1 MTTSNDMSSEPPTAN
16 GGRMPALISQ
26 TIPKAPPEVEPSVSI
41 ASVTARVVAGVA
53 TSVTVNANEGTHWVW
68 LSGDLSWNPE
78 PKVTYTE
85 TRISI
90 DGVEVLTD
98 HRGGGGTESVT
109 FPKAGTHTLVASAV
123 TTTGTLISSAPMSV
137 RVAAAGPPA
146 FTVTA
151 PANGTTVDLDEAGK
165 DITVQVN
172 TTSDQY
178 FPLTVNVA
186 WDNQVTTG
194 TIQAGTTQ
202 YQTGIHLAPM
212 PLGARTISVT
222 VADPDG
228 VGSTQSRSVTCRD
241 VSPPQV
247 QIDYPPQNG
256 NIVGDDTGAATVP
269 MHGTATDPQSG
280 MVGGSASVAWALTP
294 GGTRTTATPTAAGD
308 FRSWTASVPLLPAG
322 FGAHTIYVWAT
333 DSAGNTMAA
342 PQTVPVTVIS
352 SYTPKTL
359 DERLNE
365 REYLAAL
372 LSFAQE
378 QVTLPGTPP
387 TPLDTHTLVGALL
400 QPVDRLSQPLSAA
413 VDQGNREINQLRV
426 PVEVLRAHIAATG
439 TSTTPGANGD
449 RAYRTAAYTAL
460 LAAAGTS
467 YTELRLARGADPGVR
482 RALAAR
488 LGIRLSATSPD
499 ELDLLLLD
507 ATGPAESVLETVF
520 GLPSTVAADPLRV
533 PSTPWLL
540 SWQQSALALTWAEQ
554 DQHPTVAPAYQAL
567 ADPDVISAADIVPG
581 PNGNR
586 VRTLLTARSLLLTAF
601 AASLNDARTKAANA
615 TAGLAAMQSLA
626 LPGVDLALLEAK
638 DGQGNDISA
647 DLASAGLTRSG
658 FLLLRKLSRLAGTGT
673 VTVTEWG
680 DAIAVLI
687 RAHKE
692 TLYPAWRAQESA
704 FVLSPDFFVLSDSG
718 PTVSAYRVDGR
729 ARVDWQSTLRRRI
742 AQRQDLTDANA
753 QAVASAEQ
761 AALPILRDALL
772 ADLAPTTTGNI
783 GEEMSARF
791 FVDAL
796 AGGTLRTTRIRQA
809 IESVQSLLSA
819 KRAGELPANHPAA
832 AWILNGPAFSSAWT
846 WMGEMGSW
854 QAATLAFLFP
864 ERHLDPALLVPGSGP
879 LYELFETVRGA
890 GVFNAEAAIKASD
903 HYLGEM
909 GKTFGYFDPNLKTL
923 PPLPEPANTEIFWTV
938 PVLLAQRLQAA
949 GDYQAALDWYR
960 LVYSY
965 DVYDVTKP
973 VSIYSRINTE
983 RVFRPDLSFPPGWT
997 TALDPFALVARR
1009 PAPYTR
1015 YTLLSV
1021 IRCHLDYADAQFTRE
1036 TDESVAHARTLYV
1049 TARRLLGTAALQPQ
1063 EPLTA
1068 GEPPLAIPDLD
1079 VLRNRAEVQLA
1090 KIRQGRNIAGMP
1102 RTQGVAAATV
1112 VQPTPYRFKTLLER
1126 ARQLAAQATQMEA
1139 GFLAALEKYDD
1150 RSLRLYDAV
1159 KGIDLTAAQV
1169 GVATSRV
1176 QEANDAV
1183 TAATA
1188 QQTKADTMA
1197 ASYAAA
1203 IDAPPSQYEKN
1214 LLDEYSDLQYVR
1226 DGIAI
1231 ADTAI
1236 GILQAASKAS
1246 SVFEAV
1252 TSFGASTIFSGQIA
1266 AATVVKGG
1274 FELVQNRLDAQIQAN
1289 QLQAGIEQRK
1299 NEWRLQEVAAQQES
1313 LVAAAQVTTARD
1325 QVTIATQE
1333 QAVATLQHDQAVATL
1348 KFLNEQFTNAD
1359 LYLWMSNTLGGV
1371 YRYFLQQATA
1381 TARLA
1386 QAQLAF
1392 ERAEPAQTV
1401 IRSDYWQ
1408 SPAEL
1413 TGSTVQANRQGLT
1426 GAEQLTA
1433 DLARLDDYSFNSARR
1448 RLNLSQTFSLA
1459 RLMPVEFLEFRR
1471 TGTLAFATPMS
1482 LFDADFPGHYLRL
1495 IRQVRTSLVALVPP
1509 DRGIRATLYSNG
1521 ISRVTTGGDGSFQDV
1536 TVRSDPGVVAL
1547 TSPVSASGVFELDVQ
1562 SDLLLPFESS
1572 GVDTTWEFQLPP
1584 AANPFDFSS
1593 IADVLLTIDYTAA
1606 YDDTYRGQ
1614 VVTRLNANR
1623 NRGADCVFSLA
1634 RDFPDQWYDLN
1645 NPSDPST
1652 RSVTVPLRDVDFPL
1666 GIEAMSTAAV
1676 AVRLSSSGAVLP
1688 DTVVTLTRGTAGGAA
1703 TATNG
1708 IASTRRGNA
1717 AAWIPLCGPGPA
1729 GDWQLTFGSDAA
1741 PLFAS
1746 GDLDDIILVVSWT
1759 GQAPIWT
1766 P

>member
-1 MTTSNDMSSEPPTAN
+1 MTVNES
-16 GGRMPALISQ
+16 PALSGATAATQ
-26 TIPKAPPEVEPSVSI
+26 TIPKAPPEVFPSVTI
-41 ASVTARVVAGVA
+41 APITARVVAGVA
-53 TSVTVNANEGTHWVW
+53 TAVTVNANRGTHWVW
-68 LSGDLSWNPE
+68 LSGDLSWNDE
-78 PKVTYTE
+78 PMVTFQE

-90 DGVEVLTD
+90 DGVQVLSD
-98 HRGGGGTESVT
+98 HRGGGGTEAVT
-109 FPKAGTHTLVASAV
+109 FQTPGTHTLVASAV
-123 TTTGTLISSAPMSV
+123 TTDGAVYSSDPMSV
-137 RVAAAGPPA
+137 RVYAAGPPA
-146 FTVTA
+146 FTVAA
-151 PANGTTVDLDEAGK
+151 PAAGTTVNLDEAGK
-165 DITVQVN
+165 DVTVQVT

-178 FPLTVNVA
+178 LPLSVNVT
-186 WDNQVTTG
+186 WDDRVTTG
-194 TIQAGTTQ
+194 QIPLGSTQFQTT
-202 YQTGIHLAPM
+202 IHLAPM
-212 PLGARTISVT
+212 PLGTRTIWVT

-228 VGSTQSRSVTCRD
+228 VGSTKTTSVTCKD
-241 VSPPQV
+241 VSPAHVQV
-247 QIDYPPQNG
+247 DYPPQNG
-256 NIVGDDTGAATVP
+256 NIPGDDTGAATVA

-294 GGTRTTATPTAAGD
+294 TGTRTVATPAATGD
-308 FRSWTASVPLLPAG
+308 FRNWTASVPLTPAG

-333 DSAGNTMAA
+333 DSAGNTMAS

-359 DERLNE
+359 DERLND

-413 VDQGNREINQLRV
+413 LDQGNRDINQLRV
-426 PVEVLRAHIAATG
+426 PIEVLRSHIAATN

-449 RAYRTAAYTAL
+449 RAYRIAAYTAL

-467 YTELRLARGADPGVR
+467 YTELRLARGADPASR
-482 RALAAR
+482 QALAAR

-520 GLPSTVAADPLRV
+520 GLQATTGADPLRV

-540 SWQQSALALTWAEQ
+540 TWRQTALALTWAEQ
-554 DQHPTVAPAYQAL
+554 DQHPAVPPAYRVL
-567 ADPDVISAADIVPG
+567 ADPDVIAATDIVPG
-581 PNGNR
+581 PSGDR
-586 VRTLLTARSLLLTAF
+586 VRTLLGSRTLLLTLYLAQ
-601 AASLNDARTKAANA
+601 LNDARTKAANPA
-615 TAGLAAMQSLA
+615 AGLAAMQNLA
-626 LPGVDLALLEAK
+626 LPGVDLAALETR
-638 DGQGNDISA
+638 DGQGEDISA
-647 DLASAGLTRSG
+647 ALAAAGLTRSG
-658 FLLLRKLSRLAGTGT
+658 FLLLRKLSRLAATGT
-673 VTVTEWG
+673 VTTAEWG
-680 DAIAVLI
+680 DAMSVLVG
-687 RAHKE
+687 AHKE
-692 TLYPAWRAQESA
+692 TLYAGWRAQEST
-704 FVLSPDFFVLSDSG
+704 FVLSPDFFVLTTAAG
-718 PTVSAYRVDGR
+718 PTVSPYRVDPR
-729 ARVDWQSTLRRRI
+729 ARTDWQATLRTRI
-742 AQRQDLTDANA
+742 TQRQDLIDAND

-772 ADLAPTTTGNI
+772 ADLAPSTTGNI

-791 FVDAL
+791 FIDVL
-796 AGGTLRTTRIRQA
+796 AGGALRTTRIRQA
-809 IESVQSLLSA
+809 VESIQSLLSA
-819 KRAGELPANHPAA
+819 KRSGELPANHPAA
-832 AWILNGPAFSSAWT
+832 AWILGGASFSGAWT
-846 WMGEMGSW
+846 WMGEKESW

-864 ERHLDPALLVPGSGP
+864 ERHLDPALLVPADGP
-879 LYELFETVRGA
+879 LHALFETVRGA
-890 GVFNAEAAIKASD
+890 GVFNGSVAAQAAKDYLKA
-903 HYLGEM
+903 M
-909 GKTFGYFDPNLKTL
+909 NRTFGYFDAALWTAQRP
-923 PPLPEPANTEIFWTV
+923 PEPDNTQIFWTV
-938 PVLLAQRLQAA
+938 PMLLAQRLQAS

-960 LVYSY
+960 LMYSY
-965 DVYDVTKP
+965 DVYDAGKP
-973 VSIYSRINTE
+973 VSLYDRINTE
-983 RVFRPDLSFPPGWT
+983 KVVRPDLSFPPGWT
-997 TALDPFALVARR
+997 TALDPFALVAKR

-1021 IRCHLDYADAQFTRE
+1021 IRCHLDYGDAQFTRE

-1049 TARRLLGTAALQPQ
+1049 TARRLLQNPALQPQ
-1063 EPLTA
+1063 LPLNA
-1068 GEPPLAIPDLD
+1068 GEPALPIPDLD

-1090 KIRQGRNIAGMP
+1090 KIRQGRNIAGLP
-1102 RTQGVAAATV
+1102 RAQGTEAATV

-1126 ARQLAAQATQMEA
+1126 ARQLAAQAAQMEA

-1159 KGIDLTAAQV
+1159 KGIDITAAQV

-1176 QEANDAV
+1176 REAADAV
-1183 TAATA
+1183 LAATA
-1188 QQTKADTMA
+1188 QRTKADTMVT
-1197 ASYAAA
+1197 SYAAA
-1203 IDAPPSQYEKN
+1203 IDAPPSQYEQR
-1214 LLDEYSDLQYVR
+1214 LLDNYADMR
-1226 DGIAI
+1226 DIKDHISEAN
-1231 ADTAI
+1231 TAI
-1236 GILQAASKAS
+1236 GVAQAASTAASLFGLLESGGAKAAL
-1246 SVFEAV
+1246 AV
-1252 TSFGASTIFSGQIA
+1252 GIEV
-1266 AATVVKGG
+1266 ATVARGA
-1274 FELVQNRLDAQIQAN
+1274 FELQQNSLEAQMQAN
-1289 QLQAGIEQRK
+1289 QLRAGIEQRK
-1299 NEWRLQEVAAQQES
+1299 DEWRLQQVSAQQDS
-1313 LVAAAQVTTARD
+1313 LIAAAQVTTARD
-1325 QVTIATQE
+1325 QVTIAVQE

-1348 KFLNEQFTNAD
+1348 KFLGEQFTNAD

-1401 IRSDYWQ
+1401 IRNDYWQ

-1413 TGSTVQANRQGLT
+1413 TANTAQADRQGLT

-1521 ISRVTTGGDGSFQDV
+1521 ISRVTTGSDGTFQDV

-1547 TSPVSASGVFELDVQ
+1547 TSPVNAGGVFELDVQ

-1572 GVDTTWEFQLPP
+1572 GVDTSWEFQLPP

-1606 YDDTYRGQ
+1606 YDDTHRRQ
-1614 VVTRLNANR
+1614 QLTRLNADR
-1623 NRGADCVFSLA
+1623 SRGADCVFSLA

-1645 NPSDPST
+1645 NPADPKA
-1652 RSVTVPLRDVDFPL
+1652 RSVTVPLRDIDFPL
-1666 GIEAMSTAAV
+1666 GIDSLSTAAV
-1676 AVRLSSSGAVLP
+1676 TVHLSSGAPVP
-1688 DTVVTLTRGTAGGAA
+1688 DTTVTLTHGQTGGTA

-1717 AAWIPLCGPGPA
+1717 TAWIPLCGPSPA
-1729 GDWQLTFGSDAA
+1729 GTWQLTFGSDSA

-1746 GDLDDIILVVSWT
+1746 GALDDIVLVIGWT
-1759 GQAPIWT
+1759 GQAPTWT

>member
-1 MTTSNDMSSEPPTAN
+1 MSTSQAN
-16 GGRMPALISQ
+16 GDATLVDAAGGTLSITSQ
-26 TIPKAPPEVEPSVSI
+26 TIPKAPPEVEPSVTI
-41 ASVTARVVAGVA
+41 APVTARVVAGVA
-53 TSVTVNANEGTHWVW
+53 TTITVNANEGEHWVW
-68 LSGDLSWNPE
+68 LSGDLSWDSV
-78 PKVTYTE
+78 PKVTYQE

-90 DGVEVLTD
+90 DGVQVLAD

-109 FPKAGTHTLVASAV
+109 FRTPGTHTLVASGV
-123 TTTGTLISSAPMSV
+123 TTTGAVISSAPMSV
-137 RVAAAGPPA
+137 RVFAAGPPA
-146 FTVTA
+146 FTVTT
-151 PANGTTVDLDEAGK
+151 PAAGTVVNLDEAGK
-165 DITVQVN
+165 DIIVQVN
-172 TTSDQY
+172 ATSDQY
-178 FPLTVNVA
+178 FPLAVNVT
-186 WDNQVTTG
+186 WDDQVITG
-194 TIQAGTTQ
+194 TMPIGTTQ
-202 YQTGIHLAPM
+202 YQTPIRLAPM
-212 PLGARTISVT
+212 PLGARTIWVT

-228 VGSTQSRSVTCRD
+228 AGSSQPRSVTCVD

-247 QIDYPPQNG
+247 QVDYPPQKG
-256 NIVGDDTGAATVP
+256 NIVGDNAAAATVP
-269 MHGTATDPQSG
+269 MHGRTTDAQSG
-280 MVGGSASVAWALTP
+280 MVGGRATVAWALTP
-294 GGTRTTATPTAAGD
+294 TGTRTTAIPTAAGD
-308 FRSWTASVPLLPAG
+308 FRSWSADVPLVPAG

-352 SYTPKTL
+352 SYTPSTL

-387 TPLDTHTLVGALL
+387 TLLDTHTLVGALG
-400 QPVDRLSQPLSAA
+400 QPVDRLSQPLSAI

-426 PVEVLRAHIAATG
+426 PVELLRTYIAATG
-439 TSTTPGANGD
+439 TSTTPGAIGD

-467 YTELRLARGADPGVR
+467 YTELRLARGADPAAR
-482 RALAAR
+482 QALAAR
-488 LGIRLSATSPD
+488 LGISLATTSPD
-499 ELDLLLLD
+499 QLDLLLLD

-520 GLPSTVAADPLRV
+520 GLPSTTAADPLRV
-533 PSTPWLL
+533 PTTPWLL
-540 SWQQSALALTWAEQ
+540 TWRQSALTLSWADQ
-554 DQHPTVAPAYQAL
+554 DQHPTVPPAYRVL
-567 ADPDVISAADIVPG
+567 ADPDVISAADVAPG
-581 PNGNR
+581 PNGTR
-586 VRTLLTARSLLLTAF
+586 VSTLLTARSQLLTTF

-615 TAGLAAMQSLA
+615 TAGLAAMQGLA
-626 LPGVDLALLEAK
+626 LPGVDLAVLETK
-638 DGQGNDISA
+638 DGQGGDISA
-647 DLASAGLTRSG
+647 DLASARLTRSG
-658 FLLLRKLSRLAGTGT
+658 FLLLRKLSRLAATGT
-673 VTVTEWG
+673 VTVAEWG
-680 DAIAVLI
+680 DAVAVLI
-687 RAHKE
+687 RAYKE
-692 TLYPAWRAQESA
+692 TLYPAWRAQEST
-704 FVLSPDFFVLSDSG
+704 FVLSPDFFVLADTG
-718 PTVSAYRVDGR
+718 PTVSAYRVDSR
-729 ARVDWQSTLRRRI
+729 ARTDWQSTLRGRI
-742 AQRQDLTDANA
+742 AQRQDLIDANA

-791 FVDAL
+791 LVDVL
-796 AGGTLRTTRIRQA
+796 AAGTLRTTRIRQA

-819 KRAGELPANHPAA
+819 KRAGELAANHPAA
-832 AWILNGPAFSSAWT
+832 TWILNAPAFTSAWT
-846 WMGEMGSW
+846 WMGELGSW

-864 ERHLDPALLVPGSGP
+864 ERHLDPALLVPASGP
-879 LYELFETVRGA
+879 LHVLFETVRGA
-890 GVFNAEAAIKASD
+890 GVFDATTASNAATQ
-903 HYLGEM
+903 YLHDM
-909 GKTFGYFDPNLKTL
+909 GKTFGYFDPNLNTL
-923 PPLPEPANTEIFWTV
+923 PPLQDPANTEIFWTV

-965 DVYDVTKP
+965 DIYDATKP

-983 RVFRPDLSFPPGWT
+983 TVFRPALSFPPGWT
-997 TALDPFALVARR
+997 TALNPFALVAGR

-1021 IRCHLDYADAQFTRE
+1021 IRCHLDYADAQFGRE

-1063 EPLTA
+1063 LPLNA
-1068 GEPPLAIPDLD
+1068 GEPRLAIPDLD
-1079 VLRNRAEVQLA
+1079 VLRTRAEVQLA

-1102 RTQGVAAATV
+1102 RTQGIAAATV

-1126 ARQLAAQATQMEA
+1126 ARQLAAQAAQMEA
-1139 GFLAALEKYDD
+1139 GFLSALEKYDD

-1183 TAATA
+1183 IAATA
-1188 QQTKADTMA
+1188 QKTKADTTA

-1203 IDAPPSQYEKN
+1203 IDAPPSQYETD
-1214 LLDEYSDLQYVR
+1214 LLDEYSDLESVR
-1226 DGIAI
+1226 DGISVAN
-1231 ADTAI
+1231 TAI

-1246 SVFEAV
+1246 SVFDAV

-1299 NEWRLQEVAAQQES
+1299 DEWRLQEVAAQQES

-1325 QVTIATQE
+1325 QVTIAAQE
-1333 QAVATLQHDQAVATL
+1333 QAAAALQHDQAVATL
-1348 KFLNEQFTNAD
+1348 KFLDEQFTNAD

-1401 IRSDYWQ
+1401 IRNDYWQ

-1413 TGSTVQANRQGLT
+1413 TANTVQANRQGLT

-1482 LFDADFPGHYLRL
+1482 LFDSDFPGHYLRL

-1521 ISRVTTGGDGSFQDV
+1521 ISRVTTGGDGTFQDV

-1547 TSPVSASGVFELDVQ
+1547 TSPVSASGVFELDAQ

-1572 GVDTTWEFQLPP
+1572 GVDTTWELQLPP

-1614 VVTRLNANR
+1614 VVTRLNGNR

-1645 NPSDPST
+1645 NPDGT
-1652 RSVTVPLRDVDFPL
+1652 GARSVTLPLRDIDFPV
-1666 GIEAMSTAAV
+1666 GVEALSTAAV
-1676 AVRLSSSGAVLP
+1676 AVRLSSGGTVP

-1717 AAWIPLCGPGPA
+1717 ASWVPLCGPPPA
-1729 GDWQLTFGSDAA
+1729 GDWHLTFGSDAA
-1741 PLFAS
+1741 ALFAS
-1746 GDLDDIILVVSWT
+1746 GDLDDIVLVVSWT
-1759 GQAPIWT
+1759 GQAPTWT

>member
-1 MTTSNDMSSEPPTAN
+1 MSDPQVN
-16 GGRMPALISQ
+16 GSIVSQ
-26 TIPKAPPEVEPSVSI
+26 TIPKAPPEVQPSVSI
-41 ASVTARVVAGVA
+41 AAVTARVVAGVA
-53 TSVTVNANEGTHWVW
+53 TTVTVHADEGTHWVW
-68 LSGDLSWNPE
+68 LPGDLSWNSE

-90 DGVEVLTD
+90 DGVHVLTG
-98 HRGGGGTESVT
+98 HRGGGTQSVT

-123 TTTGTLISSAPMSV
+123 TTTGTVISSAPTSV
-137 RVAAAGPPA
+137 RVFAAGPPV
-146 FTVTA
+146 FTVPA
-151 PANGTTVDLDEAGK
+151 PANGTTVDLDEGGK

-178 FPLTVNVA
+178 FPLTVTIA
-186 WDNQVTTG
+186 WDGRVTTG
-194 TIQAGTTQ
+194 EIRAGATQ
-202 YQTGIHLAPM
+202 YQTAIHLDPM

-222 VADPDG
+222 ITDPDV
-228 VGSTQSRSVTCRD
+228 VGSTQTRSVTCRD

-247 QIDYPPQNG
+247 QVGYPPQNG
-256 NIVGDDTGAATVP
+256 NIMGDDTGAATVP

-294 GGTRTTATPTAAGD
+294 GGTRTTATPVAAGD
-308 FRSWTASVPLLPAG
+308 FRSWTAAVPLLPAG
-322 FGAHTIYVWAT
+322 FGAHTIHVWAT
-333 DSAGNTMAA
+333 DSTGTAMTA

-365 REYLAAL
+365 RAYLATL

-378 QVTLPGTPP
+378 QVKLPGTPSP
-387 TPLDTHTLVGALL
+387 PLDTRTLVGALG

-439 TSTTPGANGD
+439 TSTAPGANGE
-449 RAYRTAAYTAL
+449 RAYRSAAYTAL
-460 LAAAGTS
+460 LAAVGTS
-467 YTELRLARGADPGVR
+467 YAELRMARGADSAVR
-482 RALAAR
+482 QALAAR
-488 LGIRLSATSPD
+488 LGIRLSVTSPD

-507 ATGPAESVLETVF
+507 ATGPAESVLEAVF
-520 GLPSTVAADPLRV
+520 GLPSTIAADPLRV
-533 PSTPWLL
+533 PSTPRLL
-540 SWQQSALALTWAEQ
+540 TWQRSALALTWAEQ
-554 DQHPTVAPAYQAL
+554 DQHPTVPPAYRVL
-567 ADPDVISAADIVPG
+567 ADPDVIGAADVVPG

-586 VRTLLTARSLLLTAF
+586 VRALLTARSQLLTAF
-601 AASLNDARTKAANA
+601 AAAVNTARTKAADA
-615 TAGLAAMQSLA
+615 TAGLAAMQNLV
-626 LPGVDLALLEAK
+626 LPGVDLAALETR
-638 DGQGNDISA
+638 DGQGGDISA
-647 DLASAGLTRSG
+647 DLTSAGLTRGG
-658 FLLLRKLSRLAGTGT
+658 FLLLRKLSRLAATGT
-673 VTVTEWG
+673 VTVAEWG
-680 DAIAVLI
+680 DALAVLI
-687 RAHKE
+687 RARKE
-692 TLYPAWRAQESA
+692 RLYPAWRAQESN
-704 FVLSPDFFVLSDSG
+704 FVLSPDFFVLAGTG
-718 PTVSAYRVDGR
+718 PTVSSYRVDSR
-729 ARVDWQSTLRRRI
+729 ARADWQSTLRNRI

-753 QAVASAEQ
+753 QAVASTEQ
-761 AALPILRDALL
+761 AALPVLRDALL

-791 FVDAL
+791 LIDVL
-796 AGGTLRTTRIRQA
+796 AGGTLRTTRVRQA

-819 KRAGELPANHPAA
+819 RRSGELPADHPAA
-832 AWILNGPAFSSAWT
+832 AWMLNGPAFTRAWT
-846 WMGEMGSW
+846 WMGELGSW

-864 ERHLDPALLVPGSGP
+864 ERHLDPALIVPGSGP
-879 LYELFETVRGA
+879 LRDLFETVRGA
-890 GVFNAEAAIKASD
+890 GRFDAAAAAKAATG
-903 HYLGEM
+903 YLHVL
-909 GKTFGYFDPNLKTL
+909 GKTFGYFDPNLSTL
-923 PPLPEPANTEIFWTV
+923 PPLEEAANKEIFWTV
-938 PVLLAQRLQAA
+938 PLLLAQRLQAA
-949 GDYQAALDWYR
+949 GDYQASLDWYR
-960 LVYSY
+960 LVYAYDSY
-965 DVYDVTKP
+965 DVSKP
-973 VSIYSRINTE
+973 VSIFSGINTE
-983 RVFRPDLSFPPGWT
+983 KVFRPDLSFPPGWT
-997 TALDPFALVARR
+997 TALDPFALVAKR

-1049 TARRLLGTAALQPQ
+1049 TARRLLKKAALQPQ
-1063 EPLTA
+1063 EPLTS
-1068 GEPPLAIPDLD
+1068 GEPALAIPDLD
-1079 VLRNRAEVQLA
+1079 VLRTRAEVQLA

-1102 RTQGVAAATV
+1102 RTQGIAAATV
-1112 VQPTPYRFKTLLER
+1112 VQPTPYRFRILLER
-1126 ARQLAAQATQMEA
+1126 AGQLAAQAAQMEA

-1159 KGIDLTAAQV
+1159 KGIDLTTAQV
-1169 GVATSRV
+1169 GVATSRLR
-1176 QEANDAV
+1176 QANDAV

-1188 QQTKADTMA
+1188 QQAKADTMVT
-1197 ASYAAA
+1197 SYAAA
-1203 IDAPPSQYEKN
+1203 IDAPPSRYEEN
-1214 LLDEYSDLQYVR
+1214 LLDNYSDLR
-1226 DGIAI
+1226 DIRDHMA
-1231 ADTAI
+1231 AAETAI
-1236 GILQAASKAS
+1236 GVAQAAS
-1246 SVFEAV
+1246 
-1252 TSFGASTIFSGQIA
+1252 TGASLWGIIESGGAKAALAIGIQ
-1266 AATVVKGG
+1266 AATLVKGA
-1274 FELVQNRLDAQIQAN
+1274 FSLQQNSLEAQMQAN
-1289 QLQAGIEQRK
+1289 QLRAGIEQRK
-1299 NEWRLQEVAAQQES
+1299 AEWRMQEVAAQQES
-1313 LVAAAQVTTARD
+1313 LVAAAQVITAND
-1325 QVTIATQE
+1325 QFTIATRE
-1333 QAVATLQHDQAVATL
+1333 QAVATLQHGQAVATL
-1348 KFLNEQFTNAD
+1348 KFLNDQFTNAD

-1401 IRSDYWQ
+1401 IRHDYWQ

-1413 TGSTVQANRQGLT
+1413 TANTVQANRQGLT

-1521 ISRVTTGGDGSFQDV
+1521 ISRVTTGGDGTFQDV

-1547 TSPVSASGVFELDVQ
+1547 TSPVGAGGVFEFDVQ

-1606 YDDTYRGQ
+1606 YDDTYRSQ

-1623 NRGADCVFSLA
+1623 DRGADCVFSLA

-1645 NPSDPST
+1645 NPADPRA

-1666 GIEAMSTAAV
+1666 KVEAMSTDAV
-1676 AVRLSSSGAVLP
+1676 AVRLSSGAPVT
-1688 DTVVTLTRGTAGGAA
+1688 DTTVTLTRGTAAGAA

-1708 IASTRRGNA
+1708 IAGTRRGNA
-1717 AAWIPLCGPGPA
+1717 AAWVPLCGPSPV
-1729 GDWQLTFGSDAA
+1729 GDWQITFGSDAA
-1741 PLFAS
+1741 ALFAS
-1746 GDLDDIILVVSWT
+1746 GELDDIVLVVSWT
-1759 GQAPIWT
+1759 GQSPLWAR
-1766 P
+1766 

>member
-1 MTTSNDMSSEPPTAN
+1 MTTSNEMSSESPTAN
-16 GGRMPALISQ
+16 NGRMAALMSQ
-26 TIPKAPPEVEPSVSI
+26 TIPQAPPEVFPSVSI
-41 ASVTARVVAGVA
+41 APVTARSVAGVA
-53 TSVTVNANEGTHWVW
+53 TAVTVNANRGTHWVW
-68 LSGDLSWNPE
+68 LSGDLSWNDE
-78 PKVTYTE
+78 PMVTFQE

-90 DGVEVLTD
+90 DGVQVLSD

-109 FPKAGTHTLVASAV
+109 FQTPGTHTLVASAV
-123 TTTGTLISSAPMSV
+123 TTGGAVYSSDPMSV
-137 RVAAAGPPA
+137 RVYAAGPPA
-146 FTVTA
+146 FTVAA
-151 PANGTTVDLDEAGK
+151 PVAGTTVNLDEAGK
-165 DITVQVN
+165 DVTVQVT

-178 FPLTVNVA
+178 FPLTVNIS
-186 WDNQVTTG
+186 WDDRVKTGQILAGSTQFQTTVT
-194 TIQAGTTQ
+194 
-202 YQTGIHLAPM
+202 LAPM
-212 PLGARTISVT
+212 PLGTRTIWVS

-228 VGSTQSRSVTCRD
+228 VGSTKTTSVNCRD
-241 VSPPQV
+241 VSPAQV
-247 QIDYPPQNG
+247 LVDFPPQNG
-256 NIVGDDTGAATVP
+256 NIPGDDTGAATVS
-269 MHGTATDPQSG
+269 MHGTAKDLQSG

-294 GGTRTTATPTAAGD
+294 TGTRMAATPGAAGD
-308 FRSWTASVPLLPAG
+308 FRNWTASVPLTPAG

-333 DSAGNTMAA
+333 DAAGNTMPA

-359 DERLNE
+359 DERLND

-378 QVTLPGTPP
+378 QVTLPGNPP
-387 TPLDTHTLVGALL
+387 TPLDTHTLVGALT
-400 QPVDRLSQPLSAA
+400 QPVDRLSQPLSAE

-426 PVEVLRAHIAATG
+426 PIEVLRSYITATN
-439 TSTTPGANGD
+439 TSTAPGANGD
-449 RAYRTAAYTAL
+449 RNYRIAAYTAL

-467 YTELRLARGADPGVR
+467 YVELRLARGADPAVR
-482 RALAAR
+482 QALAAR
-488 LGIRLSATSPD
+488 LGIRLAATSPD

-520 GLPSTVAADPLRV
+520 GFQATTGADPLRV

-540 SWQQSALALTWAEQ
+540 TWRQTALALSWAEQ
-554 DQHPTVAPAYQAL
+554 DQHPIVPPHYRVL
-567 ADPDVISAADIVPG
+567 ADPDVIGAADVVPG
-581 PNGNR
+581 PNGDR
-586 VRTLLTARSLLLTAF
+586 VRTLLGSRTLLLTLYMTQ
-601 AASLNDARTKAANA
+601 LNDTRTKAANPA
-615 TAGLAAMQSLA
+615 AGLAAMQNLA
-626 LPGVDLALLEAK
+626 LPGVDLADLETR
-638 DGQGNDISA
+638 DGKGEDISA
-647 DLASAGLTRSG
+647 ALAAAGLTRSG
-658 FLLLRKLSRLAGTGT
+658 FLLLRKLSRLAATGT
-673 VTVTEWG
+673 VTTPEWG
-680 DAIAVLI
+680 DAMAVLVG
-687 RAHKE
+687 AHKE
-692 TLYPAWRAQESA
+692 TLYAGWRAQESTFA
-704 FVLSPDFFVLSDSG
+704 LSPDFFVLSATAG
-718 PTVSAYRVDGR
+718 PAVGPYRVDSR
-729 ARVDWQSTLRRRI
+729 ARADWQTTLRGRI
-742 AQRQDLTDANA
+742 AQRQDLIDANY
-753 QAVASAEQ
+753 QAVAAAEQ
-761 AALPILRDALL
+761 TALPILRDALL

-791 FVDAL
+791 LVDVL
-796 AGGTLRTTRIRQA
+796 AAGTLRTTRIRQA

-819 KRAGELPANHPAA
+819 KRAGELAANHPAA
-832 AWILNGPAFSSAWT
+832 TWILNAPAFTAAWT
-846 WMGEMGSW
+846 WMGELGSW

-864 ERHLDPALLVPGSGP
+864 ERHLDPALLVPADGP
-879 LYELFETVRGA
+879 LHSLFETVRGA
-890 GVFNAEAAIKASD
+890 GVFNGSVAAEAAKA
-903 HYLGEM
+903 YLKAM
-909 GKTFGYFDPNLKTL
+909 NRTFGYFDPALSTAQR
-923 PPLPEPANTEIFWTV
+923 PPEPDNTQIFWTV
-938 PVLLAQRLQAA
+938 PMLLAQRLQAS

-960 LVYSY
+960 LMYSY
-965 DVYDVTKP
+965 DAYDAGKP
-973 VSIYSRINTE
+973 VSLYDRINTE
-983 RVFRPDLSFPPGWT
+983 KVIRPDLSFPPGWT
-997 TALDPFALVARR
+997 TALNPFALVANR

-1021 IRCHLDYADAQFTRE
+1021 IRCHLDYADAQFARE

-1049 TARRLLGTAALQPQ
+1049 TARRLLGTAALKPQ
-1063 EPLTA
+1063 LPLNA
-1068 GEPPLAIPDLD
+1068 GEPQLAIPDLD
-1079 VLRNRAEVQLA
+1079 VLRTRAEVQLA

-1102 RTQGVAAATV
+1102 RTQGIAAATV

-1126 ARQLAAQATQMEA
+1126 ARQLAAQAAQMEA
-1139 GFLAALEKYDD
+1139 GFLSALEKYDD

-1183 TAATA
+1183 IAATA
-1188 QQTKADTMA
+1188 QKTKADTTA

-1203 IDAPPSQYEKN
+1203 IDAPPSRYETD
-1214 LLDEYSDLQYVR
+1214 LLDEYSDLESVR
-1226 DGIAI
+1226 DGISVAN
-1231 ADTAI
+1231 TAI

-1246 SVFEAV
+1246 SVFDAV

-1274 FELVQNRLDAQIQAN
+1274 FELVQNHLDAQIQAN

-1299 NEWRLQEVAAQQES
+1299 DEWRLQEVAAQQES

-1325 QVTIATQE
+1325 QVTIAAQE
-1333 QAVATLQHDQAVATL
+1333 QAAATLQHDQAVATL
-1348 KFLNEQFTNAD
+1348 KFLDEQFTNAD

-1401 IRSDYWQ
+1401 IRNDYWQ

-1413 TGSTVQANRQGLT
+1413 TANTAQANRQGLT

-1482 LFDADFPGHYLRL
+1482 LFDSDFPGHYLRL

-1521 ISRVTTGGDGSFQDV
+1521 ISRVTTGGDGTFQDV

-1572 GVDTTWEFQLPP
+1572 GVDTTWELQLPP
-1584 AANPFDFSS
+1584 AANPFDFSG

-1623 NRGADCVFSLA
+1623 NRGSDCVFSLA

-1645 NPSDPST
+1645 NPDGT
-1652 RSVTVPLRDVDFPL
+1652 GARSVTVPLRDVDFPV
-1666 GIEAMSTAAV
+1666 GIEALSTAAV
-1676 AVRLSSSGAVLP
+1676 AVRLSSGGTVP
-1688 DTVVTLTRGTAGGAA
+1688 DTVVTLTRGAAGGAA

-1717 AAWIPLCGPGPA
+1717 ASWVPLCGPPPA
-1729 GDWQLTFGSDAA
+1729 GDWHLTFGSDAA
-1741 PLFAS
+1741 ALFAS
-1746 GDLDDIILVVSWT
+1746 GDLDDIVLVVSWT
-1759 GQAPIWT
+1759 GQAPTWT